1 MWKVTAA
8 YSRSIKLKNHELKI
22 ISDTE
27 EIMKI
32 AVPTVDGVLCMHF
45 GHSEKF
51 ALVDVDGEEAKGVQF
66 LTPPAHA
73 PGVLPKWLHEQGA
86 NVIIASGMGS
96 RAQMLFKEN
105 DIDVLVGAP
114 IMEPEKIVKQYM
126 AGELTLAGNV
136 CDH

>member
-1 MWKVTAA
+1 M
-8 YSRSIKLKNHELKI
+8 
-22 ISDTE
+22 E
-27 EIMKI
+27 EVMRI
-32 AVPTVDGVLCMHF
+32 AIPTVDGVLCMHF

-51 ALVDVDGEEAKGVQF
+51 ALVDVDGEAVKGVQF
-66 LTPPAHA
+66 LTPPPHA

-114 IMEPEKIVKQYM
+114 IMEPEKIVKQYI
-126 AGELTLAGNV
+126 AGELVLAGNV

>member
-1 MWKVTAA
+1 
-8 YSRSIKLKNHELKI
+8 
-22 ISDTE
+22 
-27 EIMKI
+27 MKI

-51 ALVDVDGEEAKGVQF
+51 ALVDVDGEEVKGVQF
-66 LTPPAHA
+66 LTPPPHA

-86 NVIIASGMGS
+86 DVIIASGMGR

-105 DIDVLVGAP
+105 DIAVLVGAP
-114 IMEPEKIVKQYM
+114 VMEPEKIVKQYVV
-126 AGELTLAGNV
+126 GELDLGDNV